1 MNHLSP
7 LLVCLL
13 SLGVVAC
20 SPDTT
25 SAEKEACLARM
36 DVEGSHIQAIWLG
49 DACAWGCDFGWVSCG
64 GVCNVWQETEC
75 PSARFSSNT
84 NCGSPGVVCA
94 ASLTCTLAAV
104 QVSSPIVP
112 VAARWQCLPPR
123 N

>member
-1 MNHLSP
+1 MNHHLS
-7 LLVCLL
+7 LLVGLL
-13 SLGVVAC
+13 SLAVAAC
-20 SPDTT
+20 SSDDT

-75 PSARFSSNT
+75 PSARFSSNA
-84 NCGSPGVVCA
+84 NCGAPGVVCA
-94 ASLTCTLAAV
+94 PGLTCTLEAFQA
-104 QVSSPIVP
+104 SPTAP